1 MTWSDKHDWRTR
13 EVQKCVKAWLKL
25 QICHWLFHF
34 KRQASA
40 PSIDQMQISRD
51 VTAKPEAMIK
61 ASRVAGIIK
70 QIPVHPQTWFAT
82 LQTRMTKCQQHYS
95 TLRDIKENHWLP
107 EAADAKAAGVKVSGF
122 TCLTKLFELSLKLP
136 SERFEPP
143 LAAWLWLHLSCSSAI
158 IIVVYVYDMIWRQWP
173 DM

>member
-1 MTWSDKHDWRTR
+1 MVRQTRLKDTWSS
-13 EVQKCVKAWLKL
+13 EVCESLVKTANIPLAFSL
-25 QICHWLFHF
+25 QTT
-34 KRQASA
+34 
-40 PSIDQMQISRD
+40 SISTQYIDLMQISRD

-158 IIVVYVYDMIWRQWP
+158 IIAVYVCDMIWRQWP